1 VRAAVGERN
10 SVARPGGDQLKG
22 LVLLSGGIDSPVAA
36 YMMARQ
42 GVDIILVHFDNRP
55 FTSDAEVDKAK
66 KLMEQL
72 DRAAGRKLG
81 KVLVPHGTTQTE
93 VAKNCRSNMQCV
105 LCRRTMFR
113 VAERLARRYGAG
125 AIITGESMGQVA
137 SQTLAN
143 ILVEERATAL
153 PVLRP
158 LIGLDKVEIER
169 IAKEIGTYEISTLP
183 GLCCTIAPKKP
194 SHTVTSAPRSKRRRR
209 STSRPWR
216 TMRPPGQSSSSEAMT

>member
-1 VRAAVGERN
+1 M
-10 SVARPGGDQLKG
+10 KG

-194 SHTVTSAPRSKRRRR
+194 STYSNLGSALEE
-209 STSRPWR
+209 
-216 TMRPPGQSSSSEAMT
+216 EAKVDIEALADDEAAGAVELE